1 MPRPQKEG
9 LDYFPLDVDIADDD
23 KMELIEAKHGLI
35 GFAVVIRLLMRIYKS
50 GYYYKW
56 TEKEQL
62 LFSKRIDVDINTV
75 NEVIND
81 AIKWELFDKKMLDK
95 YEILT
100 SKGIQKRYLEAVK
113 RRQKVEMMSI
123 YLLLKG
129 NCLNEYTNIEIV
141 NINLIDDDINPQSK
155 VKESKV
161 NKSIGAGRFAPPT
174 VTEITA
180 YCKER
185 NNDVDAER
193 FHDFYQAKGWMVGK
207 NKMSDWKAAVRTW
220 EKKDRAEPD
229 KPSIYDRRL

>member
-1 MPRPQKEG
+1 MPRPCKAVV
-9 LDYFPLDVDIADDD
+9 DYFPHYIGNGKTIFNLESEFGNDGYAFWF
-23 KMELIEAKHGLI
+23 KLLELLGDTENHFYDCNKPKHW
-35 GFAVVIRLLMRIYKS
+35 RYLLSKTRF
-50 GYYYKW
+50 
-56 TEKEQL
+56 KEQ
-62 LFSKRIDVDINTV
+62 
-75 NEVIND
+75 D
-81 AIKWELFDKKMLDK
+81 AIS
-95 YEILT
+95 ILNLLVE
-100 SKGIQKRYLEAVK
+100 LEAIDGELWENKVIWSSNFVENLSGLYS
-113 RRQKVEMMSI
+113 RREISPYTKEDI
-123 YLLLKG
+123 KG
-129 NCLNEYTNIEIV
+129 FCIHKQPLGG
-141 NINLIDDDINPQSK
+141 IDDDINPQSK